1 MDQDRV
7 LPGEGVIP
15 LADWLRAIDATGFDG
30 FIAIEVLG
38 PRLAGLD
45 VEARARLGKET
56 TAPLL
61 AALG

>member
-1 MDQDRV
+1 M
-7 LPGEGVIP
+7 IP

-30 FIAIEVLG
+30 FIALEVLG

-45 VEARARLGKET
+45 VEERARLGKET
-56 TAPLL
+56 IAPLL